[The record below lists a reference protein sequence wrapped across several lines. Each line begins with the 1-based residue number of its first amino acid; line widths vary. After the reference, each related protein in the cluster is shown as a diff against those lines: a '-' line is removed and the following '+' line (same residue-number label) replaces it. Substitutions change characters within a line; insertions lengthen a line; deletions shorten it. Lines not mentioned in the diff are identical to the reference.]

1 MCREP
6 GMPCVCTRLMAL
18 GKEAIFI
25 PKHAVVQVKSAEI
38 TIAAVFR
45 SLALSFP
52 LQRFSCTSL
61 LTWASS
67 APLGH
72 RAKVFAAGMAGD
84 SPCVTSPRHPHSPE
98 QAFDILLARGGR
110 QQCSTGRGGRSS
122 ASPFPSGPSQC
133 SPLTRFKG
141 LDPSAASAQACG
153 AASGVW
159 GRVSRLEQ
167 SIVSGLHV
175 IWKCQPYLFQA
186 RIKGFAIAIC

>member
-1 MCREP
+1 MLWCKLKAQKSQLQQCSGRWHSAFPCKGFPAPRCSP
-6 GMPCVCTRLMAL
+6 G
-18 GKEAIFI
+18 
-25 PKHAVVQVKSAEI
+25 QVLPRWV
-38 TIAAVFR
+38 TV
-45 SLALSFP
+45 P
-52 LQRFSCTSL
+52 
-61 LTWASS
+61 
-67 APLGH
+67 
-72 RAKVFAAGMAGD
+72 KVFAAGMAGD

-122 ASPFPSGPSQC
+122 ASPIPSGPSQC